1 MNVQPVEPPSPGEPA
16 SLPRRDRGR
25 SMPIRLL
32 VLDVDGTVTNSR
44 HEVSDATVAAIA
56 RVRAAGIRVMLAT
69 GRRYRD
75 VLAIAERLGIEEPL
89 VTASGA
95 LVKHP
100 ADHATRF
107 RAAFAPGVLEGVLDM
122 IVARGHEPVLYTD
135 SFAEGFDFHYRGLG
149 PAASGVT
156 TGQGFLQY
164 LDRNRPLARIT
175 PDLHRAPP
183 PGVFAG
189 FAMGPQDDMLSLEA
203 AIREGWS
210 EAVSLHT
217 IRSPRYHDYLCEIAP
232 AGVTK
237 WSAVLEMAR
246 AWQIP
251 PQAVCA
257 VGDDVNDVPMVAGAG
272 LGIAMGNAAAEVRAV
287 ADRVVGRHDDDGLV
301 DVANLLIA
309 TLA

>member
-1 MNVQPVEPPSPGEPA
+1 MNVQPVEPASPGEPD
-16 SLPRRDRGR
+16 SMPRRDRGL

-44 HEVSDATVAAIA
+44 HEVTAATVAAIG

-75 VLAIAERLGIEEPL
+75 TLPIAMQLGIEEPL

-100 ADHATRF
+100 ADHATKF
-107 RAAFAPGVLEGVLDM
+107 RAAFAPGVLGSVLELVM
-122 IVARGHEPVLYTD
+122 TRGHEPVLYTD
-135 SFAEGFDFHYRGLG
+135 SFAEGFDFHCRSLE
-149 PAASGVT
+149 PAAMEDGA
-156 TGQGFLQY
+156 GQGFREY
-164 LDRNRPLARIT
+164 LDRNRPVARVT
-175 PDLHRAPP
+175 PNLHQTPP

-189 FAMGPQDDMLSLEA
+189 FAMGPQDDMLALEA
-203 AIREGWS
+203 AIREAWP

-217 IRSPRYHDYLCEIAP
+217 IRSPRYRDYLCEIAP

-237 WSAVLEMAR
+237 WSAVRQMAR
-246 AWQIP
+246 AWDIP
-251 PQAVCA
+251 PQAICA
-257 VGDDVNDVPMVAGAG
+257 VGDDRNDVPMVAGAG

-287 ADRVVGRHDDDGLV
+287 ADRVVGRHDDDGLI
-301 DVANLLIA
+301 DVANLLLA

>member
-1 MNVQPVEPPSPGEPA
+1 
-16 SLPRRDRGR
+16 
-25 SMPIRLL
+25 MPIRLL

-44 HEVSDATVAAIA
+44 HEVTDATVAAIE

-100 ADHATRF
+100 VDHATRF
-107 RAAFAPGVLEGVLDM
+107 RAAFAPGVLESVLELV
-122 IVARGHEPVLYTD
+122 VARGHEPVLYTD
-135 SFAEGFDFHYRGLG
+135 SFAEGFDFHCRGFR

-156 TGQGFLQY
+156 TGQGFLEY
-164 LDRNRPLARIT
+164 LERNRTLARVT
-175 PDLHRAPP
+175 PDLHRMPP
-183 PGVFAG
+183 PDVFAG
-189 FAMGPQDDMLSLEA
+189 FAMGPQDDMQALEA
-203 AIREGWS
+203 AIRGAWP

-217 IRSPRYHDYLCEIAP
+217 IRSPRYRDYLCEIAP

-251 PQAVCA
+251 PQAICA
-257 VGDDVNDVPMVAGAG
+257 VGDDRNDVPMVAGAG
-272 LGIAMGNAAAEVRAV
+272 LGIAMGNAAAEVQAV
-287 ADRVVGRHDDDGLV
+287 ANRIVGRHDDDGLV

>member
-1 MNVQPVEPPSPGEPA
+1 MNVQPAGPVQPDTSGNP
-16 SLPRRDRGR
+16 
-25 SMPIRLL
+25 PIRLL

-56 RVRAAGIRVMLAT
+56 RVRAAGVRVMLAT

-75 VLAIAERLGIEEPL
+75 TLPIAKQLGIEEPL

-95 LVKHP
+95 LVKEP
-100 ADHATRF
+100 VGHATRF
-107 RAAFAPGVLEGVLDM
+107 RAAFAPGVLEGVLAM
-122 IVARGHEPVLYTD
+122 VVAHGHEPILYTD
-135 SFAEGFDFHYRGLG
+135 SFAEGVDFHCRSLAEAV
-149 PAASGVT
+149 PASGP
-156 TGQGFLQY
+156 GRALLEY
-164 LDRNRPLARIT
+164 LHRNRPLARVT
-175 PDLHRAPP
+175 PNLHRMPP
-183 PGVFAG
+183 AGVFAG
-189 FAMGPQDDMLSLEA
+189 FAMGPQDDMLALED
-203 AIREGWS
+203 AIREAWP

-246 AWQIP
+246 AWEIA
-251 PQAVCA
+251 PQAICA
-257 VGDDVNDVPMVAGAG
+257 VGDDRNDVPMVAGAG

-301 DVANLLIA
+301 DVANLLLA

>member
-1 MNVQPVEPPSPGEPA
+1 MNVQPADPMPPADSG
-16 SLPRRDRGR
+16 GV
-25 SMPIRLL
+25 PIRLL

-56 RVRAAGIRVMLAT
+56 RLRAAGVRVMLAT

-75 VLAIAERLGIEEPL
+75 VLPIATRLGIEEPL
-89 VTASGA
+89 ITASGA
-95 LVKHP
+95 LVKNP

-122 IVARGHEPVLYTD
+122 VVDQGHEPILYTD
-135 SFAEGFDFHYRGLG
+135 SYAAGFDFHCRSLG
-149 PAASGVT
+149 ETVPDET
-156 TGQGFLQY
+156 LGQGLREY
-164 LDRNRPLARIT
+164 LHRNRALARVT
-175 PDLHRAPP
+175 PDLHRMPP

-189 FAMGPQDDMLSLEA
+189 FAMGSHGAMLALEA
-203 AIREGWS
+203 TIREAWS

-217 IRSPRYHDYLCEIAP
+217 IRSPRYRDYLCEIAP

-246 AWQIP
+246 AWEIP
-251 PQAVCA
+251 PQAICA
-257 VGDDVNDVPMVAGAG
+257 VGDDLNDVPMVAGAG
-272 LGIAMGNAAAEVRAV
+272 LGIAMGNAAVEVLTV

-301 DVANLLIA
+301 DVANLLLA
-309 TLA
+309 TLS

>member
-1 MNVQPVEPPSPGEPA
+1 MNVQPADPTPPDESG
-16 SLPRRDRGR
+16 GG
-25 SMPIRLL
+25 PIRLL

-44 HEVSDATVAAIA
+44 HEVSDATVAAVA

-75 VLAIAERLGIEEPL
+75 VLAIAEQLGIEEPL

-107 RAAFAPGVLEGVLDM
+107 RAAFAPDVLEGVLEM
-122 IVARGHEPVLYTD
+122 VVARGHEPVLYTD
-135 SFAEGFDFHYRGLG
+135 SFAEGFDFHCRSLEPAVPGVG
-149 PAASGVT
+149 P
-156 TGQGFLQY
+156 GQGFQEYLQ
-164 LDRNRPLARIT
+164 RNRALARVT
-175 PDLHRAPP
+175 PDLHRTPP
-183 PGVFAG
+183 GGVFAG
-189 FAMGPQDDMLSLEA
+189 FAMGSHRDMQALED
-203 AIREGWS
+203 AIRGAWP

-246 AWQIP
+246 ARQIP
-251 PQAVCA
+251 PQAICA
-257 VGDDVNDVPMVAGAG
+257 VGDDLNDVPMVAGAG
-272 LGIAMGNAAAEVRAV
+272 LGIAMGNAAAEVQAV
-287 ADRVVGRHDDDGLV
+287 ADRIVGRHDDDGLV
-301 DVANLLIA
+301 DVANLL
-309 TLA
+309 LAMLS